1 MKLELDLSFLYGS
14 TILPKRI
21 FIICMI
27 IILILDLISDER
39 DTSSLYFISLATLV
53 CLSLCS
59 YLLSKYTKKDV
70 QSNEIVMKYLLMG
83 GISSFSLA
91 YGLSWL
97 YGLFGEETQFQEV
110 INSFINIKMYNSSGA
125 FIGLICIIVG
135 IGFKLSLIPFHQWTP
150 NVYKIM

>member
-1 MKLELDLSFLYGS
+1 MCANDLI
-14 TILPKRI
+14 TI
-21 FIICMI
+21 FIA
-27 IILILDLISDER
+27 LE
-39 DTSSLYFISLATLV
+39 

-97 YGLFGEETQFQEV
+97 YGLFGEESQFQEV
-110 INSFINIKMYNSSGA
+110 INGFINTKMYNSSRA

-135 IGFKLSLIPFHQWTP
+135 IGFKLSLIPFYQWTL
-150 NVYKIM
+150 NVYETM